1 MHHLASQRTVDGQ
14 VQNVGFYHCLIHSV
28 IDTYLSYNFIFPA
41 KYFCNLSKL
50 SMSVHKSVFGLS
62 LASVAGLT
70 LLVLSCALPSFSNWW
85 PLFVLFFYVLA
96 PLPVSI
102 AKQFRYDNSGTSP
115 AIEFSLFV
123 TTGIVLSAFALPFV
137 LAHTGVIVFGAFAIA
152 SLGSLV
158 IFGTI
163 LVYFYL
169 HQLEEDGGWS
179 ASVI

>member
-1 MHHLASQRTVDGQ
+1 
-14 VQNVGFYHCLIHSV
+14 
-28 IDTYLSYNFIFPA
+28 
-41 KYFCNLSKL
+41 
-50 SMSVHKSVFGLS
+50 MSVHKSVFGLS

-163 LVYFYL
+163 LPPFCIVCRLVGRFVQYYIAYFAYFFVFL
-169 HQLEEDGGWS
+169 ADMVIFTTLYGIYNYFHGSEEMTLY
-179 ASVI
+179 

>member
-1 MHHLASQRTVDGQ
+1 
-14 VQNVGFYHCLIHSV
+14 
-28 IDTYLSYNFIFPA
+28 
-41 KYFCNLSKL
+41 
-50 SMSVHKSVFGLS
+50 MSVHKSVFGLS

-163 LVYFYL
+163 LRLCDLISHHFVLSSCWHIVQYYIAYFAYFFVFL
-169 HQLEEDGGWS
+169 ADMVIFTTLYGIYNYFHGSEEMTLY
-179 ASVI
+179 